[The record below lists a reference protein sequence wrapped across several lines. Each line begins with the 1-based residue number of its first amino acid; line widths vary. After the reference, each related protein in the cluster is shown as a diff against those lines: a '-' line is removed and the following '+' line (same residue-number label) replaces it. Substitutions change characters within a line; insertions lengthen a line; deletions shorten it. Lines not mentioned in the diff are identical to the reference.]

1 MLSAKGMAP
10 KNGNRFSHGLRI
22 AVRFAAIAAL
32 AAALGGCFRPLYA
45 ERPPGGGPG
54 VRELLSGVEFL
65 PLNVP
70 NGTREARV
78 GQEIR
83 NALLFSLYG
92 AATGSPPTH
101 QLTMKIRV
109 SRLSVLVDARTTRP
123 DIDNYGID
131 ADYVLKD
138 IVTGKSVVTGSAA
151 ARVSYDIPGQEQRF
165 ARQRA
170 FRDAED
176 RAAKVIAE
184 NVNERLASFFAS
196 GI

>member
-10 KNGNRFSHGLRI
+10 KNENRPSRHWRI
-22 AVRFAAIAAL
+22 AIRFAVVAAL
-32 AAALGGCFRPLYA
+32 AATTTGCFRPLYA
-45 ERPPGGGPG
+45 ERSPGGGPG
-54 VRELLSGVEFL
+54 VRELLAGVEVL

-70 NGTREARV
+70 NGSREARV

-92 AATGSPPTH
+92 AATGAPPTH
-101 QLTMKIRV
+101 QLTMRIRV
-109 SRLSVLVDARTTRP
+109 SRLSVIVDPTTTRP

-131 ADYVLKD
+131 ADYALKD
-138 IVTGKSVVTGSAA
+138 IVTGKNVVTSQAV

-176 RAAKVIAE
+176 RAAKVIAGSI
-184 NVNERLASFFAS
+184 NERLASFFAS

>member
-1 MLSAKGMAP
+1 MLSAKGMVP
-10 KNGNRFSHGLRI
+10 RNGNRLSHRWRI
-22 AVRFAAIAAL
+22 AARLVVVAAL
-32 AAALGGCFRPLYA
+32 AASLAGCFRPLYA
-45 ERPPGGGPG
+45 ERSPGGGPG
-54 VRELLSGVEFL
+54 VRELLAGVEVL

-70 NGTREARV
+70 NGSRDARV

-92 AATGSPPTH
+92 AATGAPPTH
-101 QLTMKIRV
+101 QLIMKIRA
-109 SRLSVLVDARTTRP
+109 SRLSVIVDPRTTRP

-131 ADYVLKD
+131 ADYTLKD
-138 IVTGKSVVTGSAA
+138 IVTGKSVMTSQAV

-176 RAAKVIAE
+176 RAAKVIAGSI
-184 NVNERLASFFAS
+184 NERLAAFFAS